1 MNLGSAAGSQGAAF
15 YGTVDGGATWGKLAE
30 TDSSGTPG
38 QLPVRCS
45 KGLPVFLN
53 SATGWIP
60 GSCDA
65 GGGPYFFVT
74 HDAGRTWNDAAISL
88 PAAYSASCL
97 CGISSLR
104 FADSRNGVFVL
115 DIYGADGQP
124 HTYVYAT
131 HDGGASWR
139 PGPTL
144 PLNCYAIA
152 FVTPTNGWTIDAK
165 SNNILQTNDGGQ
177 HWSLVGTI
185 PSSQV
190 VEALQFVTR
199 TVGWAMGSEPTGNTL
214 IKTSDGGQTW
224 TTQVS
229 P

>member
-1 MNLGSAAGSQGAAF
+1 
-15 YGTVDGGATWGKLAE
+15 
-30 TDSSGTPG
+30 
-38 QLPVRCS
+38 LPVRCS